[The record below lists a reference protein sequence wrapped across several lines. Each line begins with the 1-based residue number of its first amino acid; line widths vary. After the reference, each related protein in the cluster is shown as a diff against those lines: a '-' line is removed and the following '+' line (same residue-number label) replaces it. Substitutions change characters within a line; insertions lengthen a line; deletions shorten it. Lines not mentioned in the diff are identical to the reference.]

1 MIELNHSVE
10 DFTEQVRDLSEAKDH
25 LTRENQD
32 KNQLIDTL
40 QDQKLG
46 LTEDL
51 NGSRREL
58 ETVR

>member
-1 MIELNHSVE
+1 MIVLNHNIE

-25 LTRENQD
+25 LTRENQE

-51 NGSRREL
+51 NGARVEL
-58 ETVR
+58 ENIR

>member
-10 DFTEQVRDLSEAKDH
+10 DFTEQVKDLSEAREH
-25 LTRENQD
+25 LTRENQE

-51 NGSRREL
+51 NGARVEL
-58 ETVR
+58 DTIR